1 MTISLGLHALQSL
14 PSSNINRDDT
24 GAPKTAMMGGVERAR
39 ISSQSLKR
47 AMRLYIENNHDIPE
61 TWRSRSTGDLIA
73 KELIKLDDSFDE
85 DSAKKR
91 ATDLLE
97 GIGIKTDKKNPGKT
111 SVLLF
116 ISDAQIKSLA
126 QFALEHEKFTK
137 KDLPNDVYKQL
148 KSAFTDARGMMIALF
163 GRMIAEAP
171 EFTTDATSQVA
182 HAISTHEIELESDY
196 WTALDDLKP
205 DTESGASNIGERQFD
220 SFTAYRNA
228 NISLTELVNI
238 LGKEQAIE
246 AIKYFVEAFVLAL
259 PTGSQNAFAAT
270 TVPDYVMLDMRTD
283 GPVNLSPAFE
293 NAIKP
298 TSDGYM
304 QSSITALEDYENRV
318 NQMKIDAPVETLVL
332 DPAHGTT
339 IDGEQ
344 VNNLPEMI
352 NHLGDKLNE
361 VL

>member
-1 MTISLGLHALQSL
+1 MTLSLELHALQSL

-24 GAPKTAMMGGVERAR
+24 GAPKSAMFGGVERAR

-47 AMRLYIENNHDIPE
+47 AMRLYIEKNYQIPE

-73 KELIKLDDSFDE
+73 KELMNLDDSFDE
-85 DSAKKR
+85 GSAKAR
-91 ATDLLE
+91 ATSLLE

-116 ISDAQIKSLA
+116 ISEAQIKALA
-126 QFALEHEKFTK
+126 KFALDHEKFTK
-137 KDLPNDVYKQL
+137 KDLPADEYKAL
-148 KSAFTDARGMMIALF
+148 RSAFTDDRGVMIALF

-171 EFTTDATSQVA
+171 EFTTDATSQMA

-196 WTALDDLKP
+196 WTALDDLQP
-205 DTESGASNIGERQFD
+205 DTEVGASNIGEKQFD
-220 SFTAYRNA
+220 SFTAYRNG
-228 NISLTELVNI
+228 NINLTELVNI
-238 LGKEQAIE
+238 LGKDKAIE
-246 AIKYFVEAFVLAL
+246 AVKYFAEAFVLAL

-270 TVPDYVMLDMRTD
+270 TVPDYVLFALRTD

-293 NAIKP
+293 HAIKP

-304 QSSITALEDYENRV
+304 NASIEALETYAQQADK
-318 NQMKIDAPVETLVL
+318 MKIDKPENFIL
-332 DPAHGTT
+332 DPAHKTKLAGT
-339 IDGEQ
+339 Q
-344 VNNLPEMI
+344 VDDLAELI
-352 NHLGDKLNE
+352 NDLETKLSE